1 MLCCSMFSNVTMTK
15 CCAKSTSYGGGL
27 RTQKVSIMMCLISPS
42 PRACS
47 ETRVRVCMQV
57 RGDHAIEGPLEFHSW
72 KGARSDLVA
81 PHEGEGGQHN

>member
-1 MLCCSMFSNVTMTK
+1 MLWEKHVLWWGIVNSKSLDYDVPYLSLASRMLRNTCSCV
-15 CCAKSTSYGGGL
+15 
-27 RTQKVSIMMCLISPS
+27 
-42 PRACS
+42 
-47 ETRVRVCMQV
+47 QV